1 MNKRLRMIRKKMAL
15 NQEAF
20 GDKINLSRSH
30 IASLENGSRN
40 LTDRIISDIC
50 REFNVNEDWLR
61 YGQGEMF
68 IQPDEFSLD
77 EYAKKSNLSELELDI
92 VKGYMDLDDDVRKNI
107 LSHFKSIFDKHSEVA
122 VTKEEDYIESELEN
136 YRLELEAESKGETSS
151 ASENL
156 KEKSN

>member
-1 MNKRLRMIRKKMAL
+1 MEKRLALLRKEL
-15 NQEAF
+15 GITQQEMGTKLGVTRAAISRLES
-20 GDKINLSRSH
+20 GD
-30 IASLENGSRN
+30 RN
-40 LTDRIISDIC
+40 LTKQMIKLLCS
-50 REFNVNEDWLR
+50 EFSVNEDWLR

-122 VTKEEDYIESELEN
+122 VTKEDMIKNELKS